1 MLTIVDNLILIHLS
15 YVTQE
20 SGSVN
25 TEGSP
30 IIYKCVEDPVV
41 RETVVHNVVMERPR
55 TSPPVGGG
63 SNTAEKGTANGK
75 YRYIKKKLKRD
86 GFSLHSCDASFKT

>member
-15 YVTQE
+15 YVIQE

-41 RETVVHNVVMERPR
+41 RETVVMERPR

-63 SNTAEKGTANGK
+63 SNTAEKGTANGM
-75 YRYIKKKLKRD
+75 YCYIKKNLNRD
-86 GFSLHSCDASFKT
+86 VFSLHSCDASFKT

>member
-15 YVTQE
+15 FVTQE

-41 RETVVHNVVMERPR
+41 RETVVMERPR

>member
-15 YVTQE
+15 YVIQE

-41 RETVVHNVVMERPR
+41 RETVVMERPR

-63 SNTAEKGTANGK
+63 SNTAEKGTANGM
-75 YRYIKKKLKRD
+75 YRYIKKTLIRD
-86 GFSLHSCDASFKT
+86 VFSLHSCDASFKT

>member
-1 MLTIVDNLILIHLS
+1 MLMIEDNLILIYLS
-15 YVTQE
+15 YITQE

-30 IIYKCVEDPVV
+30 VIYKCVEDPVV
-41 RETVVHNVVMERPR
+41 RETVVMERPR

-63 SNTAEKGTANGK
+63 SNTAGKGTANG
-75 YRYIKKKLKRD
+75 RYHYFQKPEKSLRD
-86 GFSLHSCDASFKT
+86 DFSRCFTFV